1 MNATTIDSKA
11 KPPEN
16 LLYRSRIEICRIL
29 ESLAKERSSVSA
41 QIGRYSTFISRILF
55 VNQSGENFSLSY
67 CSDKSLNRTLLGLPS
82 IKFSVNHQDA
92 HLEFE
97 VFNPNEMISDNQP
110 VIQYDLPKELFSY
123 RRREN
128 SRIPISSLSSLR
140 CIADESGI
148 IPFEAKIC
156 DISHDGLGGMI
167 YDRDIRLETGTV
179 LKDCRIVLPNGKS
192 VVTDLELRHKTMS
205 NLPDGTLAYRAG
217 FRFIQ
222 RPDEIADLINF
233 FIQDL
238 DNN

>member
-1 MNATTIDSKA
+1 MNATTTNSKA
-11 KPPEN
+11 RPPKN

-29 ESLAKERSSVSA
+29 ESLAKERSPISA

-55 VNQSGENFSLSY
+55 VNQSGGNFSLSY
-67 CSDKSLNRTLLGLPS
+67 SADKSLNRALLGLPS
-82 IKFSVNHQDA
+82 IKFSANHRDA

-97 VFNPNEMISDNQP
+97 VLKSTETISDDQP
-110 VIQYDLPKELFSY
+110 VIQYVLPKEIFSF

-156 DISHDGLGGMI
+156 DISHDGLGGMLYECEI
-167 YDRDIRLETGTV
+167 KLETGTV

-192 VVTDLELRHKTMS
+192 VITDLELRHKTMT

-238 DNN
+238 DNI